1 MLTKV
6 TTEQLKKSVYNKYTA
21 RVRGSFLA
29 RALSLYCMFAES
41 FKFHYKLFF
50 HFGFFSNVEWCLI
63 STEVH
68 TVL

>member
-1 MLTKV
+1 MAPFWQ
-6 TTEQLKKSVYNKYTA
+6 ERFHFIMYIIS
-21 RVRGSFLA
+21 
-29 RALSLYCMFAES
+29 MFAES